1 MPRFIGRAFSL
12 LIDLCIIAIRGGV
25 VAARRKGVVVGD
37 DCRIYIRNFGTEP
50 FLISMGDRVTITS
63 GVKILTHDG
72 STGLIRDADGRRYQR
87 YSPVRIGSDVFI
99 GVNTI
104 ILPGISI
111 GSNVVIGAGSVVTKD
126 VPDGTVVAGNPA
138 KVVMTFTDFRR
149 KVEETCTN
157 DNELDGARTYRER
170 VSRSIEISDQKRRS
184 PNR

>member
-1 MPRFIGRAFSL
+1 MAT
-12 LIDLCIIAIRGGV
+12 
-25 VAARRKGVVVGD
+25 RRKGVVAGNN
-37 DCRIYIRNFGTEP
+37 CRIYIRNFGTEP

-63 GVKILTHDG
+63 GVKVLTHDG
-72 STGLIRDADGRRYQR
+72 STCLIRDADGRRYQR
-87 YSPVRIGSDVFI
+87 YAPVRIGSDVFI

-170 VSRSIEISDQKRRS
+170 VSRSIEISEQKRRS